1 MNGIELL
8 ADTNFIVQFN
18 QGSTITQSFLD
29 YKISVSF
36 ITEIELL
43 GAYNLSKLQKEIF
56 KEILSNCVVYS
67 MNEAIKDKCIFL
79 RNNYKIKTPD
89 AIIAATALVFDLPLL
104 TSDADFK
111 KINELKLIFIEQ

>member
-18 QGSTITQSFLD
+18 QGSHITQSFLD

-43 GAYNLSKLQKEIF
+43 GAYNLSKSQKDIF
-56 KEILSNCVVYS
+56 REILSECVVY
-67 MNEAIKDKCIFL
+67 
-79 RNNYKIKTPD
+79 
-89 AIIAATALVFDLPLL
+89 VFRLGDV
-104 TSDADFK
+104 ADFSTK
-111 KINELKLIFIEQ
+111 VQ